1 MTFRVSTCG
10 WLAAA
15 ALAGCASETQYAG
28 DVHVA
33 SPELV
38 AIEPGVEV
46 VADADEPVFYAE
58 GSYWLYRDEAWLRSD
73 SFRTGFVRI
82 DVWLVPDRLRR
93 IPEPRSYAHYRRIH
107 QGEAYA
113 RGGQIPDHRRHPPTP
128 PQPSRPAH
136 PNPMPGQPPTT
147 PEPQRP
153 QGAET
158 GTTPQTGGQA
168 LPQDRSAEPGQG
180 LDQPRDLDPR
190 DEEQVMPGKRAPGLA
205 R

>member
-1 MTFRVSTCG
+1 MKFRVSCCV

-15 ALAGCASETQYAG
+15 GLVGCATENQYAG
-28 DVHVA
+28 DVRVT

-58 GSYWLYRDEAWLRSD
+58 GYYWLYRDGVWLRSD
-73 SFRTGFVRI
+73 SFRTGFARI
-82 DVWLVPDRLRR
+82 DLPLVPDRLRR
-93 IPEPRSYAHYRRIH
+93 IAEPRSYAHYQRTRH
-107 QGEAYA
+107 GEAYA
-113 RGGQIPDHRRHPPTP
+113 RGGESPDHPRHPPTP

-158 GTTPQTGGQA
+158 GTTPETGGQA
-168 LPQDRSAEPGQG
+168 LPQDQRIEPGQG
-180 LDQPRDLDPR
+180 LDRPRDLDTRGEVRPR
-190 DEEQVMPGKRAPGLA
+190 ASDPDLA